1 MQTVNFHL
9 PLSPFYFHGI
19 CANCSIY
26 IRIFNG
32 SKASVMPIAS
42 RPSVPAFCPMFVVLK
57 TVETLG
63 NRCPSYSPYQQ
74 CPGLVQDECSC
85 HADCDEANKYMCC
98 FDGCRRRCRLTNA
111 TNASMYLNGLNL
123 ECVFFFPGS
132 QHSREF
138 VECWVFLNCA
148 QVLQRIFLFSHAS
161 LYFNVVLLF
170 VYRQSLCLIRGLFGT
185 HGRTISVLFPT
196 A

>member
-1 MQTVNFHL
+1 ML
-9 PLSPFYFHGI
+9 
-19 CANCSIY
+19 
-26 IRIFNG
+26 
-32 SKASVMPIAS
+32 IAHVS
-42 RPSVPAFCPMFVVLK
+42 ENTLYLKFKLFVVFK

-111 TNASMYLNGLNL
+111 TNASMYLKGLNL
-123 ECVFFFPGS
+123 ECAFFPRS
-132 QHSREF
+132 QYSREF

-148 QVLQRIFLFSHAS
+148 QVLQRIVSFSHAS
-161 LYFNVVLLF
+161 LYFNFVLLF
-170 VYRQSLCLIRGLFGT
+170 VDRESLCLIRGLSGT
-185 HGRTISVLFPT
+185 HGLTISALFPT